1 MAETWVKGQVR
12 GTKAERA
19 EARLG
24 WLPSSDSPRV
34 HIILRHPDENLAKCS
49 LEPLCGRPDLTFIT
63 AEGAAVV
70 NGTGYILL
78 EVGAPPIGPA
88 DAGRPLILLDGNWKH
103 IPKLRARVIGTPI
116 RRSLPPVP
124 TAYPRR
130 NADGLDPQE
139 GLASVEALY
148 LALRLL
154 GNDDRSL
161 LSHYRWR
168 DAFLRSVDVAL
179 GSTA

>member
-1 MAETWVKGQVR
+1 MHV
-12 GTKAERA
+12 
-19 EARLG
+19 
-24 WLPSSDSPRV
+24 
-34 HIILRHPDENLAKCS
+34 ILRHPDENLAKCS
-49 LEPLCGRPDLTFIT
+49 LEPLRGRPDLRFVT
-63 AEGAAVV
+63 AEGGAAVD
-70 NGTGYILL
+70 GDGHILL

-88 DAGRPLILLDGNWKH
+88 DSGRPLILLDGNWKH
-103 IPKLRARVIGTPI
+103 IPKLRARVIGSPLA
-116 RRSLPPVP
+116 RSLPPVP

-130 NADGLDPQE
+130 NAEGRDPAG

-168 DAFLRSVDVAL
+168 DDFLRAADL
-179 GSTA
+179 YLKTA